1 MQKTGPR
8 AHAILDLNRNKNS
21 RFWEAHMQA
30 AMMNMPLIVS
40 SILRHAESVYG
51 RNEIVSRLPEG
62 GIWRYTYAEA
72 ASRSRRLA
80 NALIRLGVRHQDRVG
95 TLAWNTHRHY
105 ELYYAVSGSGAI
117 IHTVNPRLFPEQIVY
132 IVNHAEDEVLFFDVS
147 FLPLVEKIA
156 PELNTVKH
164 FVAMVSNGHMPQSA
178 LPLICYEDLIAA
190 ESESFDWPVLHEG
203 LASALCY
210 TSGTTGN
217 PKGVLF
223 GHRSTVLH
231 AYASM
236 AADALG
242 VSSCGAVLPVVPMF
256 HVNAWGVP
264 YSATMAGAKLVLPAG
279 ALDGASLYELMMQE
293 KVTLSLGVPTVWLGL
308 LHYCEKENLKLEYME
323 RTVIGGSAAPESM
336 IRQFQEKHDVF
347 VVHAWGMTEMSP
359 LGTVNS
365 LNAHMA
371 GLPLEERYKLQAKQ
385 GRPVYGVELK
395 IAGPDGKE
403 LPRDGKAFGR
413 LLVRGPWVAN
423 GYYKEEDRSAWVD
436 GWFDTGDVATIDET
450 GTMAIVDRSKD
461 VIKSGGEWI
470 SSVELEN
477 HAVAHPA
484 IAECAVIGVPHP
496 KWDERPVLLVV
507 KKDGKDVTKAE
518 MLAFLESKVAKWW
531 LPDEVLFVKTLP
543 HTATGK
549 LLKRQLRDDFHD
561 VLMRQASV
569 A

>member
-1 MQKTGPR
+1 M
-8 AHAILDLNRNKNS
+8 
-21 RFWEAHMQA
+21 
-30 AMMNMPLIVS
+30 
-40 SILRHAESVYG
+40 
-51 RNEIVSRLPEG
+51 
-62 GIWRYTYAEA
+62 
-72 ASRSRRLA
+72 
-80 NALIRLGVRHQDRVG
+80 G

-117 IHTVNPRLFPEQIVY
+117 IHTVNPRLFPEQVVY
-132 IVNHAEDEVLFFDVS
+132 ILNHAGDEVLFFDIT
-147 FLPLVEKIA
+147 FLPLVEKVA
-156 PELNTVKH
+156 RELTTVKH
-164 FVAMVSNGHMPQSA
+164 FVALAPRAAMPQST
-178 LPLICYEDLIAA
+178 LPLLCYEDLIAA
-190 ESESFDWPVLHEG
+190 ESDSFDWPVLHEG
-203 LASALCY
+203 LAAALCY

-236 AADALG
+236 STDALG
-242 VSSCGAVLPVVPMF
+242 VSNQGAVLPVVPMF
-256 HVNAWGVP
+256 HVNAWGIP
-264 YSATMAGAKLVLPAG
+264 YSATMAGSKLVLPAG
-279 ALDGASLYELMMQE
+279 ALDGASLYELMTQE
-293 KVTLSLGVPTVWLGL
+293 KVSLSLGVPTVWLGL

-347 VVHAWGMTEMSP
+347 VIHAWGMTEMSP
-359 LGTVNS
+359 LGTINS
-365 LNAHMA
+365 MSAHMA
-371 GLPLEERYKLQAKQ
+371 SLTQEERYKLQAKQ
-385 GRPVYGVELK
+385 GRPIYGVELK
-395 IAGPDGKE
+395 IIGPDGKE

-413 LLVRGPWVAN
+413 LLVRGPWVAS

-450 GTMAIVDRSKD
+450 GTMNIVDRSKD

-477 HAVAHPA
+477 LAISHPA
-484 IAECAVIGVPHP
+484 VAECAVIGVPHP

-507 KKDGKDVTKAE
+507 KKEGRDVTKAE
-518 MLAFLESKVAKWW
+518 LLAFLEDKVAKWW
-531 LPDEVLFVKTLP
+531 LPDDVLFVKALP

-549 LLKRQLRDDFHD
+549 LLKRQLRDEFRDT
-561 VLMRQASV
+561 LMQQASV

>member
-1 MQKTGPR
+1 
-8 AHAILDLNRNKNS
+8 
-21 RFWEAHMQA
+21 MQA
-30 AMMNMPLIVS
+30 EMMNMPLLVS
-40 SILRHAESVYG
+40 SILRHAETVYG
-51 RNEIVSRLPEG
+51 NNEIVSRLPEG
-62 GIWRYTYAEA
+62 GIWRYTYAAA
-72 ASRSRRLA
+72 ASRTRSLA
-80 NALIRLGVRHQDRVG
+80 NALIRLGVRHQDRVA

-132 IVNHAEDEVLFFDVS
+132 ILNHAGDEVLFFDVA
-147 FLPLVEKIA
+147 FLPLIEKIR
-156 PELNTVKH
+156 PELTSVKH
-164 FVAMVSNGHMPQSA
+164 FVALTSREHMPQSP
-178 LPLICYEDLIAA
+178 LPLLCYEELIAA

-210 TSGTTGN
+210 TSGTTGH

-236 AADALG
+236 ATDALG
-242 VSSCGAVLPVVPMF
+242 VSSQGAILPVVPMF
-256 HVNAWGVP
+256 HVNAWGIP

-279 ALDGASLYELMMQE
+279 AMDGASLYQLMMQE

-308 LHYCEKENLKLEYME
+308 LHYCDKENLKLEYME

-347 VVHAWGMTEMSP
+347 VIHAWGMTEMSP

-365 LNAHMA
+365 MNAHMA
-371 GLPLEERYKLQAKQ
+371 SLPLEQRYKLQSKQ
-385 GRPVYGVELK
+385 GRPVFGVELK

-413 LLVRGPWVAN
+413 LLVRGPWVAS
-423 GYYKEEDRSAWVD
+423 GYYKDDDRSAWTN

-450 GTMAIVDRSKD
+450 GTMNIVDRSKD

-477 HAVAHPA
+477 VAISHPA
-484 IAECAVIGVPHP
+484 VAECAVIGVPHP

-507 KKDGKDVTKAE
+507 KKEGRDLLKAE
-518 MLAFLESKVAKWW
+518 LIAFLDGKVAKWW

-549 LLKRQLRDDFHD
+549 LLKRQLRDEFRE
-561 VLMRQASV
+561 VLMQQASV
-569 A
+569 AQ

>member
-1 MQKTGPR
+1 
-8 AHAILDLNRNKNS
+8 
-21 RFWEAHMQA
+21 MQA
-30 AMMNMPLIVS
+30 EMMNMPLIVS

-51 RNEIVSRLPEG
+51 SNEIVSRLPEG

-117 IHTVNPRLFPEQIVY
+117 IHTVNPRLFPEQVVY
-132 IVNHAEDEVLFFDVS
+132 ILNHAGDEVLFFDIT
-147 FLPLVEKIA
+147 FLPLVEKVA
-156 PELNTVKH
+156 PELTSVKH
-164 FVAMVSNGHMPQSA
+164 FVALAPRAAMPQSA
-178 LPLICYEDLIAA
+178 LPLLCYEDLIAA
-190 ESESFDWPVLHEG
+190 ESDSFDWPVLHEG
-203 LASALCY
+203 LAAALCY

-236 AADALG
+236 SIDALG
-242 VSSCGAVLPVVPMF
+242 VSSQGAVLPVVPMF
-256 HVNAWGVP
+256 HVNAWGIP
-264 YSATMAGAKLVLPAG
+264 YSATMAGSKLVLPAG
-279 ALDGASLYELMMQE
+279 ALDGASLYELMSQE

-347 VVHAWGMTEMSP
+347 VIHAWGMTEMSP

-365 LNAHMA
+365 MSAHMA
-371 GLPLEERYKLQAKQ
+371 SLTQEERYKLQAKQ
-385 GRPVYGVELK
+385 GRPIYGVELK
-395 IAGPDGKE
+395 IMGPDGKE

-413 LLVRGPWVAN
+413 LLVRGPWVAS

-450 GTMAIVDRSKD
+450 GTMNIVDRSKD

-477 HAVAHPA
+477 LAISHPA
-484 IAECAVIGVPHP
+484 VAECAVIGVPHP

-507 KKDGKDVTKAE
+507 KKEGRDVAKAE
-518 MLAFLESKVAKWW
+518 LLAFLEDKVAKWW
-531 LPDEVLFVKTLP
+531 LPDDVLFVKALP

-549 LLKRQLRDDFHD
+549 LLKRQLRDEFRDT
-561 VLMRQASV
+561 LMQQASV

>member
-1 MQKTGPR
+1 
-8 AHAILDLNRNKNS
+8 
-21 RFWEAHMQA
+21 MQA
-30 AMMNMPLIVS
+30 GMMNMPLIVS
-40 SILRHAESVYG
+40 SILRHAETVYG
-51 RNEIVSRLPEG
+51 KNEIVSRLPEG
-62 GIWRYTYAEA
+62 GIFRYTYAEA

-80 NALIRLGVRHQDRVG
+80 NALIRLGVGHQNRVA

-105 ELYYAVSGSGAI
+105 ELYYAISGSGAI

-132 IVNHAEDEVLFFDVS
+132 IVNHAENEVLFFDIT
-147 FLPLVEKIA
+147 FAPLIEKIA
-156 PELNTVKH
+156 PELKTVKH
-164 FVAMVSNGHMPQSA
+164 FVAMAPREAMPQCSV
-178 LPLICYEDLIAA
+178 PLLCYEDLIAA
-190 ESESFDWPVLHEG
+190 ESDSFDWPVLHEG
-203 LASALCY
+203 LAAALCY

-236 AADALG
+236 ATDALG
-242 VSSCGAVLPVVPMF
+242 VSSRGAVLPVVPMF
-256 HVNAWGVP
+256 HVNAWGIP
-264 YSATMAGAKLVLPAG
+264 YSATMAGAKLVFPAA
-279 ALDGASLYELMMQE
+279 ALDGASLYQLMMDE

-308 LHYCEKENLKLEYME
+308 LHYCERENLKLEHME
-323 RTVIGGSAAPESM
+323 RTVIGGSAAPEAM

-347 VVHAWGMTEMSP
+347 VIHAWGMTEMSP

-365 LNAHMA
+365 MNSHMA
-371 GLPLEERYKLQAKQ
+371 SLPIEERYKLQAKQ
-385 GRPVYGVELK
+385 GRPIYGVELK
-395 IAGPDGKE
+395 IVGPDGTE

-413 LLVRGPWVAN
+413 LLVRGPWIAS
-423 GYYKEEDRSAWVD
+423 GYYKDDDRSSWYD

-477 HAVAHPA
+477 LAVGHPA
-484 IAECAVIGVPHP
+484 VAECAVIGVPHP
-496 KWDERPVLLVV
+496 KWDERPILLVV
-507 KKDGKDVTKAE
+507 KKEGQEVSRED
-518 MLAFLESKVAKWW
+518 MLAFLEGKVAKWW

-561 VLMRQASV
+561 VLMKQASV

>member
-1 MQKTGPR
+1 MLLCWRTNCR
-8 AHAILDLNRNKNS
+8 V
-21 RFWEAHMQA
+21 WEAKMQA
-30 AMMNMPLIVS
+30 GMMNMPLIVS
-40 SILRHAESVYG
+40 SILRHAETVYG
-51 RNEIVSRLPEG
+51 KNEIVSKLPESG
-62 GIWRYTYAEA
+62 GIFRYTYAEA

-80 NALIRLGVRHQDRVG
+80 NALIRLGVRHQDRVA

-105 ELYYAVSGSGAI
+105 ELYYAISGSGAI

-132 IVNHAEDEVLFFDVS
+132 IVNHAGNEVLFFDIT
-147 FLPLVEKIA
+147 FAPLVEKIA
-156 PELNTVKH
+156 PELKTVKH
-164 FVAMVSNGHMPQSA
+164 FVAMAPREAMPKSS
-178 LPLICYEDLIAA
+178 LPLLCYEDLLAA
-190 ESESFDWPVLHEG
+190 ESDSFDWPVLHEG

-217 PKGVLF
+217 PKGVLY

-242 VSSCGAVLPVVPMF
+242 VSSRGAVLPVVPMF
-256 HVNAWGVP
+256 HVNSWGIP

-279 ALDGASLYELMMQE
+279 ALDGASLFDLLEKE
-293 KVTLSLGVPTVWLGL
+293 KVTLTLGVPTIWLGL
-308 LHYCEKENLKLEYME
+308 LHYCEREHKRLDHLE
-323 RTVIGGSAAPESM
+323 TAVIGGSAAPEAM
-336 IRQFQEKHDVF
+336 IRQFHEKHGVF
-347 VVHAWGMTEMSP
+347 VIHAWGMTETSP

-365 LNAHMA
+365 MNAHMA
-371 GLPLEERYKLQAKQ
+371 SLALEERFKLQTKQ

-395 IAGPDGKE
+395 IIGPDGKE

-413 LLVRGPWVAN
+413 LLIRGPWIAN
-423 GYYKEEDRSAWVD
+423 GYYKDEDRSAWVD

-477 HAVAHPA
+477 LAVGHPA
-484 IAECAVIGVPHP
+484 VAECAVIGVPHP
-496 KWDERPVLLVV
+496 KWDERPILLVI
-507 KKDGKDVTKAE
+507 KKEGQDVSRE
-518 MLAFLESKVAKWW
+518 QMLAFLENKVAKWW
-531 LPDEVLFVKTLP
+531 LPDEVLFVKELP

-549 LLKRQLRDDFHD
+549 LLKRKLRDDYHD
-561 VLMRQASV
+561 VLMKQASQ

>member
-1 MQKTGPR
+1 
-8 AHAILDLNRNKNS
+8 
-21 RFWEAHMQA
+21 MQA
-30 AMMNMPLIVS
+30 EMMNMPLLVS
-40 SILRHAESVYG
+40 SILRHAETVYG
-51 RNEIVSRLPEG
+51 NNEIVSRLPEG
-62 GIWRYTYAEA
+62 GIWRYTYAAA
-72 ASRSRRLA
+72 ASRTRSLA
-80 NALIRLGVRHQDRVG
+80 NALIRLGVRHQDRVA

-132 IVNHAEDEVLFFDVS
+132 ILNHAGDEVLFFDVA
-147 FLPLVEKIA
+147 FLPLIEKIR
-156 PELNTVKH
+156 PELTSVKH
-164 FVAMVSNGHMPQSA
+164 FVALTSREHMPQSP
-178 LPLICYEDLIAA
+178 LPLLCYEEVIAA

-210 TSGTTGN
+210 TSGTTGH

-236 AADALG
+236 ATDALG
-242 VSSCGAVLPVVPMF
+242 VSSQGAILPVVPMF
-256 HVNAWGVP
+256 HVNAWGIP

-279 ALDGASLYELMMQE
+279 AMDGASLYQLMMQE

-308 LHYCEKENLKLEYME
+308 LHYCDKENLKLEYME

-347 VVHAWGMTEMSP
+347 VIHAWGMTEMSP

-365 LNAHMA
+365 MNAHMA
-371 GLPLEERYKLQAKQ
+371 SLPLEQRYKLQSKQ
-385 GRPVYGVELK
+385 GRPVFGVELK

-413 LLVRGPWVAN
+413 LLVRGPWVAS
-423 GYYKEEDRSAWVD
+423 GYYKDDDRSAWTN

-450 GTMAIVDRSKD
+450 GTMNIVDRSKD

-477 HAVAHPA
+477 VAISHPA
-484 IAECAVIGVPHP
+484 VAECAVIGVPHP

-507 KKDGKDVTKAE
+507 RKEGRDLLKAE
-518 MLAFLESKVAKWW
+518 LIAFLDGKVAKWW

-549 LLKRQLRDDFHD
+549 LLKRQLRDEFRE
-561 VLMRQASV
+561 VLMQQASV
-569 A
+569 AQ